1 MNTVHKLEEEEE
13 EEEEED
19 IYYLWVAGQIGPKQN
34 RPQVKSAPGQI
45 VPSNW
50 PQSNRPHVIYL
61 ETNLS
66 KSIKSK
72 ITQLRMIYQCS
83 LFKYRAG

>member
-1 MNTVHKLEEEEE
+1 VNTVHKLEE

-45 VPSNW
+45 VPSQIG
-50 PQSNRPHVIYL
+50 PMLYI
-61 ETNLS
+61 
-66 KSIKSK
+66 
-72 ITQLRMIYQCS
+72 
-83 LFKYRAG
+83 